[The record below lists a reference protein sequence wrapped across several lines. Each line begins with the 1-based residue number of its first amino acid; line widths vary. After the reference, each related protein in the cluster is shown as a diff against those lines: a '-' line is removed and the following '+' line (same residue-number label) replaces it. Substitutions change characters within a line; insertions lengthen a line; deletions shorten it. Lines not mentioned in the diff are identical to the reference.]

1 MFILKKKLKL
11 LKCKIN
17 DWNKIIF
24 GNIHKNVRK
33 AKICLQEVQ
42 NNIVAQ
48 SHSDYLIEKENH
60 AQVILDNALFIVD
73 LFWKEKARVR
83 WYAKGD
89 WNTKYFHMIAKI
101 KNAARGI
108 HSIKIDD
115 TLTIDP
121 NKIATHDSN
130 LVERVVPQLVNDQA
144 NNLLTMLPSQEEIH
158 GAVFSLNGDS
168 VRSPDGFGPIS
179 FQTFW
184 SIIKEDVI
192 IATMQFFT
200 DGWIQPNYNSNT
212 LVLIPKVEGVDYIE
226 KYMALPWPT

>member
-1 MFILKKKLKL
+1 MFICSLICLVLVDSIWKTEVIGCPMFILKKKLKL

-121 NKIATHDSN
+121 NKIATHVVNHYYDSFN
-130 LVERVVPQLVNDQA
+130 
-144 NNLLTMLPSQEEIH
+144 I
-158 GAVFSLNGDS
+158 F
-168 VRSPDGFGPIS
+168 PI
-179 FQTFW
+179 
-184 SIIKEDVI
+184 
-192 IATMQFFT
+192 
-200 DGWIQPNYNSNT
+200 
-212 LVLIPKVEGVDYIE
+212 L
-226 KYMALPWPT
+226 